1 MGISMKM
8 LDSLKKYFSSRFKK
22 QLKKYC
28 EEIKE
33 LLNEIDDK
41 TLEKYF
47 KSK

>member
-1 MGISMKM
+1 MEI
-8 LDSLKKYFSSRFKK
+8 LDSLEECFSSRFKK

>member
-1 MGISMKM
+1 MGEI
-8 LDSLKKYFSSRFKK
+8 LDSLEECFSSKSKK

-33 LLNEIDDK
+33 LLNEIDDE
-41 TLEKYF
+41 TLKKYA

>member
-1 MGISMKM
+1 MKM
-8 LDSLKKYFSSRFKK
+8 LDGLKKYFSSTPKE
-22 QLKKYC
+22 QLEKDW